1 MRLTLWLLVVASSL
15 QAGSL
20 DPDALGVRFG
30 ASATSLDELYTQ
42 TDVLLRWE
50 LHKTPPQDHDRWLGV
65 DLDCSAGAL
74 AGQGNAGLVA
84 SLGPLLRFGQGDCP
98 LTAEVGL
105 SPTFI
110 SKRVFD
116 QDDFG
121 SHLQFTTRGGFSLR
135 LSRRTS
141 LSYWIQHMSN
151 ADLASPNPGLNLHTL
166 TFVVRL

>member
-1 MRLTLWLLVVASSL
+1 MKVMLWLLIGVTGL
-15 QAGSL
+15 KAGGMN
-20 DPDALGVRFG
+20 PDALGVRVG
-30 ASATSLDELYTQ
+30 ASATSLNELYTQ

-50 LHKTPPQDHDRWLGV
+50 LFQTSQQDYGRWLGM
-65 DLDCSAGAL
+65 DLDSSIGVL

-84 SLGPLLRFGQGDCP
+84 GAGPLLRFGQGNCP
-98 LTAEVGL
+98 LTAEVSL

-110 SKRVFD
+110 SKHVFD

-121 SHLQFTTRGGFSLR
+121 SHLQFTTRGGVSLR

-151 ADLASPNPGLNLHTL
+151 AELARPNPGLNMHTL